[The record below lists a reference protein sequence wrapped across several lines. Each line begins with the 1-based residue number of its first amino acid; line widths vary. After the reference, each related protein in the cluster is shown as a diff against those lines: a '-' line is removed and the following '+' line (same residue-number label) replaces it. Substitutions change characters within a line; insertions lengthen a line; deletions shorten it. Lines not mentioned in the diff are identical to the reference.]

1 MVAMNG
7 ADVITFTAGVGEK
20 GQDSRKEICKQL
32 AVFGVEL
39 DEEINQES
47 KGIEAKIS
55 SPNSKITV
63 YAIPTN
69 EELMIARETV
79 KYIK

>member
-1 MVAMNG
+1 MLFRS
-7 ADVITFTAGVGEK
+7 TFTAGVGEK